1 MFGFDI
7 TNFNC
12 KALNIKNRSPA
23 LYKIRPNFVEI
34 FPFFQ
39 KNPGNVLYV
48 VTERAFP
55 TKRVKQILDS
65 RQLPS
70 SLLDRIIIKVVWEE
84 DHFLDLLRNQ
94 IISSKLQL
102 NMIVIDSLAGPLRS
116 DFENVERIQRALQ
129 IHKIGQ
135 ILHQLSRILNV
146 PIGNE

>member
-1 MFGFDI
+1 M
-7 TNFNC
+7 
-12 KALNIKNRSPA
+12 
-23 LYKIRPNFVEI
+23 
-34 FPFFQ
+34 
-39 KNPGNVLYV
+39 YV

-84 DHFLDLLRNQ
+84 DQFLDLLRNQ